1 MEKLTKAGFAVGV
14 RGGSDEEEEQ
24 DESTTFMKKVM
35 LMMNETW
42 LDLIKGMGY
51 PTVPVAGKFGS
62 FYELL
67 NENFEW
73 MINGNGEG
81 LILVQQGENDATI
94 SKWKI
99 GAEANSSNVKMLEF
113 V

>member
-1 MEKLTKAGFAVGV
+1 
-14 RGGSDEEEEQ
+14 
-24 DESTTFMKKVM
+24 
-35 LMMNETW
+35 MMNETW